1 MAKLRRKTNAFFLE
15 EVTRIVEAAQERG
28 FTLRAMGA
36 CAVKMHCPKFLHLH
50 NSLGRE
56 LSDIDFMSYSKFR
69 RETKTLLCELGY
81 IPNERFIA
89 LHGKKRHI
97 YYDESRQRKIDVF
110 FDKLEMCHTIDFRG
124 RLECDFPTI
133 ALADIVLQKMQI
145 VKISE
150 KDIKDTIVL
159 LREHQVGET
168 ENETINAKYIAKIL
182 ANDWGFYHTATNN
195 LNKVKSFLEVYKTL
209 TGKDRAQGTDQID
222 KLLQAIEEEPKPLRW
237 RMRAKIGTKKKW
249 YTDVHDIVRERSR

>member
-1 MAKLRRKTNAFFLE
+1 MAKFRKSNDSFLE
-15 EVTRIVEAAQERG
+15 EATRIVEAGKERG
-28 FTLRAMGA
+28 FVLRTMGA
-36 CAVKMHCPKFLHLH
+36 CAVKTHCPKFIHLH

-56 LSDIDFMSYSKFR
+56 LSDIDFMSYSKFS

-97 YYDESRQRKIDVF
+97 YIDESQQKKIDVF

-124 RLECDFPTI
+124 RLEFDYPTI

-145 VKISE
+145 VEINE
-150 KDIKDTIVL
+150 KDIIDTIVL
-159 LREHQVGET
+159 LREHKVGET
-168 ENETINAKYIAKIL
+168 EDETVNAKYIAKTL
-182 ANDWGFYHTATNN
+182 ANDWGFYHTTTSN
-195 LNKVKSFLEVYKTL
+195 LNKVKGFLEVYRTL
-209 TGKDRAQGTDQID
+209 TVKDRAQVTDRIG
-222 KLLQAIEEEPKPLRW
+222 KLLQAIEEEPKPLKW

-249 YTDVHDIVRERSR
+249 YTDVHNM